1 MRLLSE
7 SETSIVL
14 LVAPAGYGKTTLA
27 RQWLADK
34 PHVWHSA
41 TAASADVAALAARLA
56 DAGSSLTESDPSKL
70 DERLHLSSDPE
81 KEVEVLA
88 DFVGRCFA
96 GSPPDLWL
104 AIDDYHQLMV
114 SAAAEVLVAALP
126 ESTPI
131 RLLIT
136 SRRRPSWASARR
148 IVYGEIYEVGRDDL
162 AMDAV
167 EANEVLEWHSRNSAP
182 GLVALADGWPAVIGM
197 AALTD
202 AAAAPEDAIDEALYD
217 FFAQECFNTVD
228 ASTQELLY
236 QVAVLPAV
244 ERAACIE
251 LFGKECVARLHRAE
265 QLGLLSRAGADWQIH
280 PLLRKFLLVRFAERD
295 PEGVATVARSAF
307 KIAIAMGE
315 WDTAYS
321 VAAEF
326 GMAELLEDLIRA
338 GLDPLLSVGRL
349 ATLRRWV
356 DAANASRISSPA
368 VRLAEAEVV
377 FREGNHLRA
386 EALATAAVDE
396 LSESDPLRARSFF
409 RIGQAAYFNEHYEGA
424 LRSFD
429 QCVRVSS
436 DKALEREA
444 RWAAFI
450 AALDSYHS
458 DTREYLREF
467 ARVREPTVD
476 DAVRM
481 ANAELM
487 IAMRRGGVTEALR
500 GHSSATHLVDRA
512 TDPMIRTA
520 FWNAYGW
527 ALALNSRYE
536 EAKLAA
542 ASELRDAEAYRLSF
556 VEPHAQLLA
565 ALAAIGVRELTAA
578 ERLLEGVFEFARRRE
593 DVFLSV
599 NGSAVLAR
607 LHIARGDNIQA
618 ADVTGAHKTAKRSIL
633 HAEYLGI
640 RSVVLAALGE
650 NNEARKA
657 IAAVPEGASHGEGL
671 AFAQLARAIMASNE
685 GRNAAEA
692 AAEAISAI
700 QTLGQFDVFVTGCRA
715 YPPLVDLSINSDNKE
730 FAEEMLR
737 KSNDLGLARQFGLNL
752 PSARASDTSLL
763 SQRERQVLDLVA
775 EGRTNQEVAQ
785 LLFISPVTVK
795 AHLRHIYEK
804 LGVRNRVEAARL
816 SKALAPEIDIDDAK
830 ERRAGSPEGF

>member
-1 MRLLSE
+1 LTRLLSE
-7 SETSIVL
+7 TEASIVL

-27 RQWLADK
+27 RQWLAEK

-56 DAGSSLTESDPSKL
+56 DAGSRLTESDPSKL
-70 DERLHLSSDPE
+70 DERLHLSRDPE
-81 KEVEVLA
+81 EEVEVLA

-96 GSPPDLWL
+96 GSPPGLWV
-104 AIDDYHQLMV
+104 AVDDYHQLMQ

-126 ESTPI
+126 ESTPV

-162 AMDAV
+162 AMDAA
-167 EANEVLEWHSRNSAP
+167 EANELLEWHSNASAP
-182 GLVALADGWPAVIGM
+182 GLVTLADGWPAVIGM

-202 AAAAPEDAIDEALYD
+202 GAAAPEDAIDDALYD

-228 ASTQELLY
+228 ASTQELLC

-244 ERAACIE
+244 DRATCIE
-251 LFGKECVARLHRAE
+251 LFGKESVAQLHRAE

-280 PLLRKFLLVRFAERD
+280 PLLRKFLLMRFAERD
-295 PEGVATVARSAF
+295 QKGIATVARSAF
-307 KIAIAMGE
+307 KIAVLMGE

-321 VAAEF
+321 VATEF

-338 GLDPLLSVGRL
+338 GLDPLLSVGRV

-356 DAANASRISSPA
+356 DAANASRISSPV

-386 EALATAAVDE
+386 EVLATAAVGE
-396 LSESDPLRARSFF
+396 LPEDDPLRARSFF
-409 RIGQAAYFNEHYEGA
+409 RIGQAAYFNEHYEDA

-436 DKALEREA
+436 DNALEREA

-458 DTREYLREF
+458 DTREYLQEF

-487 IAMRRGGVTEALR
+487 IAMRREGVTEALEAQ
-500 GHSSATHLVDRA
+500 SSATHLVDRA

-565 ALAAIGVRELTAA
+565 ALAAVGVRELIAA
-578 ERLLEGVFEFARRRE
+578 EPLLESVFEFARRRE

-607 LHIARGDNIQA
+607 LHIARGDIAQA
-618 ADVTGAHKTAKRSIL
+618 ADATGAYKTAKRSIL

-650 NNEARKA
+650 NKEARKA

-671 AFAQLARAIMASNE
+671 AFAQLARVIIASNE
-685 GRNAAEA
+685 GRNVAEA
-692 AAEAISAI
+692 AAEAISTI

-715 YPPLVDLSINSDNKE
+715 YPPLIDLSISSGSKP

-737 KSNDLGLARQFGLNL
+737 RSNDFDLGRQFGLDL
-752 PSARASDTSLL
+752 PPTKVSDTSLL
-763 SQRERQVLDLVA
+763 SRREHQVLDLVA
-775 EGRTNQEVAQ
+775 EGRTNQEVAH

-816 SKALAPEIDIDDAK
+816 SKALAPRVDIDAK
-830 ERRAGSPEGF
+830 QGRAG